1 MEINVFFNDHFE
13 PLLLAEVDS
22 TSSSPDFE
30 QWFHAQ
36 LLNTDQSYTIV

>member
-1 MEINVFFNDHFE
+1 MEIDVFFTDHLE

-22 TSSSPDFE
+22 TGSSPDFE
-30 QWFHAQ
+30 RWFHAQ